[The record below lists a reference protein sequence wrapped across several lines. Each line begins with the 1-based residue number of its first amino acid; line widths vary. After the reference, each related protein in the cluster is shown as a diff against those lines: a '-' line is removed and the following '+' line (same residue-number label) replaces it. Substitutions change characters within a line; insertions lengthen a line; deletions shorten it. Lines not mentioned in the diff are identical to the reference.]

1 MWFLQGECHCF
12 VTFSMLLLSLPAL
25 LLELDEVQSSLL
37 GVASTDVLVCVHLSL
52 KNIFM
57 EVLNVLLMGELDCR
71 KNDEREL
78 SVHPDLHYH

>member
-12 VTFSMLLLSLPAL
+12 VTCRMLLLSLPVL

-37 GVASTDVLVCVHLSL
+37 GVASTDVLVRVHLSL

-57 EVLNVLLMGELDCR
+57 EVLNVVIILDLMRKRSILL
-71 KNDEREL
+71 
-78 SVHPDLHYH
+78 